1 MPKKPA
7 RPASKKSPRSTST
20 SHKPTSVWPARLW
33 HGTSEKGLRK
43 LRSAALTEGLY
54 LTNNEDTACDYAES
68 AGCHD
73 KSTPMLVEV
82 NVAALR
88 KAGGSLAYDFDG
100 DDVILEQILYRGPL
114 PRNLVLKASTV

>member
-1 MPKKPA
+1 VSAVKKPA
-7 RPASKKSPRSTST
+7 RAKTST
-20 SHKPTSVWPARLW
+20 SHKPVSVWIWPTRLW

-73 KSTPMLVEV
+73 KSTPMLVEI

-88 KAGGSLAYDFDG
+88 KAGGSIGYDFDG